1 MVGVTPTEIFKPRR
15 FQNLRGFFNHN
26 KMRKFQLLPLAIFSL
41 FFLLMNWYVIGGL
54 QVAAPQTYVPAV
66 FWLVIILSTFSVLY
80 AIQGIRSRGMGRF
93 FKIATHAFLMLFVS
107 EILFLLVLLS
117 QDVYRFAAGAFYLV
131 SDDQFLVPARNLVWI
146 SISIAVFFFSII
158 IFLYGILKGKY
169 AYRVIKHTLFF
180 KDLPAAFDGFTITQI
195 SDVHAG
201 SFTNPKAVQKGIDMI
216 NAQQSDLFVFTGDLV
231 NNKAEEI
238 KPWIG
243 HFSQIKAKYGQFS
256 ILGNH
261 DYGDYVKWENDLV
274 KQGNLQQLKTYHAE
288 LGFRLLLDE
297 HVEIQKDGEK
307 IILAGIENW
316 GLGFGE
322 RGDLAKALQGTT
334 KDEFKILLSHDPSHW
349 EAQVK
354 NNPNKIHLSLAG
366 HTHGMQ
372 FGIEAFG
379 IKWSPVKFRYKHWAG
394 IKEENERFLNVNRG
408 FGFIGF
414 SGRVGIWPEITVIKL
429 KKS

>member
-1 MVGVTPTEIFKPRR
+1 MKRR
-15 FQNLRGFFNHN
+15 
-26 KMRKFQLLPLAIFSL
+26 FQLLPISIFIAL
-41 FFLLMNWYVIGGL
+41 FLLLNWYALGGL
-54 QVAAPQTYVPAV
+54 KVVASPIYVPTIFWSINLLNV
-66 FWLVIILSTFSVLY
+66 FALFY
-80 AIQGIRSRGMGRF
+80 AIQGLQSRGMGMF

-107 EILFLLVLLS
+107 ELIFIINLFLDDIFRVLTGLFRLVT
-117 QDVYRFAAGAFYLV
+117 QGD
-131 SDDQFLVPARNLVWI
+131 FLMPARNIYWI
-146 SISIAVFFFSII
+146 EFGIGLFFASILL
-158 IFLYGILKGKY
+158 FLYGIIKGKY
-169 AYRVIKHTLFF
+169 AYRVIRHTLTF
-180 KDLPAAFDGFTITQI
+180 KDLPEAFDGFTITQI

-201 SFTNPKAVQKGIDMI
+201 SFTNPKAVQKGIDLI
-216 NAQQSDLFVFTGDLV
+216 NEQQSDLFVFTGDLV

-256 ILGNH
+256 VLGNH
-261 DYGDYVKWENDLV
+261 DYGDYVKWDNDLI
-274 KQGNLQQLKTYHAE
+274 KRGNLQQLKKYHSE

-297 HVEIQKDGEK
+297 HIEINKDGQK

-322 RGDLAKALQGTT
+322 RGDLQKALQGTT
-334 KDEFKILLSHDPSHW
+334 PEEFKVLLSHDPSHW

-354 NNPNKIHLSLAG
+354 NNPSKIHLSLAG

-379 IKWSPVKFRYKHWAG
+379 IKWSPVKLRYKHWAG
-394 IKEENERFLNVNRG
+394 IKEENGRFLNVNRG

-414 SGRVGIWPEITVIKL
+414 SGRVGIWPEITVIEL
-429 KKS
+429 KKG